1 MWPDAYSK
9 PADSDPD
16 YTLDSEEPVYS
27 TANRLTASGNQMWSD
42 IGFLVGGT
50 L

>member
-16 YTLDSEEPVYS
+16 YTLDCEEPLKV
-27 TANRLTASGNQMWSD
+27 TLHTTRMGLMTH
-42 IGFLVGGT
+42 VGR
-50 L
+50 